1 MEASSEGFRL
11 VLAPLHGVTGKAFRA
26 AYFARFRGF
35 DSCVAPFIL
44 AAGVKGPRPTHF
56 RELEPEGQAE
66 IPLAPQL
73 LADDAEAFL
82 ATAAVLEGYGYRELD
97 WNLGCPYPMVA
108 NKGRGSGLLPHPDR
122 VERFL
127 ERVVPR
133 LGPALSVK
141 VRLGRESPDEL
152 VALMPALARFPLSRV
167 TIHARLGIQMYRGEV
182 DLEGFARAAALCPH
196 PVAYNGDLRDEGT
209 LARLRARFPA
219 VREWMVGRWAL
230 YDPFLPARLKGLQPD
245 PDPSAT
251 LRAFHDDL
259 YARYRAALSGP
270 GHVLS
275 KMKEAWTYFGR
286 SLACPERALAA
297 VARAKGFA
305 DYEAAARAALDA
317 GYRAPPH
324 PASRAR

>member
-1 MEASSEGFRL
+1 MEASTGGFRL
-11 VLAPLHGVTGKAFRA
+11 ILAPLHGVTGKAFRA
-26 AYFARFRGF
+26 AYFARFRGI

-44 AAGVKGPRPTHF
+44 AAGVKGPKPTHF
-56 RELEPEGQAE
+56 RELEPGGQAD
-66 IPLAPQL
+66 IPLVPQL

-82 ATAAVLEGYGYRELD
+82 ATAAVLQSYGYRELD

-127 ERVVPR
+127 ERVSPR

-152 VALMPALARFPLSRV
+152 VALMPVLARFPLASV
-167 TIHARLGIQMYRGEV
+167 TIHARLGIQMYSGEV
-182 DLEGFARAAALCPH
+182 DLEGFARAAELCPH
-196 PVAYNGDLRDEGT
+196 PVVYNGDLRDEAT

-219 VREWMVGRWAL
+219 VNGWMVGRWAL
-230 YDPFLPARLKGLQPD
+230 YDPFLPARLKGLDPD

-251 LRAFHDDL
+251 LRDFHDDL
-259 YARYRAALSGP
+259 YARYREALSGP

-286 SLACPERALAA
+286 SLACPARALVA

-305 DYEAAARAALDA
+305 DYEAAVRAALGA
-317 GYRAPPH
+317 GYRGTAH
-324 PASRAR
+324 QAARGR

>member
-1 MEASSEGFRL
+1 MDASTEGFRL

-44 AAGVKGPRPTHF
+44 AAGVKSPRPTHF
-56 RELEPEGQAE
+56 RELEPDGQAD
-66 IPLAPQL
+66 IPLVPQL
-73 LADDAEAFL
+73 LGNDAKAFL

-108 NKGRGSGLLPHPDR
+108 NKGRGSGLLPHTDR

-127 ERVVPR
+127 DEVCPR
-133 LGPALSVK
+133 LGPSLSVK

-152 VALMPALARFPLSRV
+152 VALMPVLARFPLATV
-167 TIHARLGIQMYRGEV
+167 TIHARLGVQMYSGEV
-182 DLEGFARAAALCPH
+182 DLDGFARAAELCPH
-196 PVAYNGDLRDEGT
+196 PVAYNGDLRDERT
-209 LARLRARFPA
+209 LARLRGRFPA
-219 VREWMVGRWAL
+219 VREWMLGRWAL
-230 YDPFLPARLKGLQPD
+230 YDPFLPARLKGLAPD
-245 PDPSAT
+245 PAPSET
-251 LRAFHDDL
+251 LRAFHDEL
-259 YARYRAALSGP
+259 YARYREALSGP

-286 SLACPERALAA
+286 SLACPARALEA

-305 DYEAAARAALDA
+305 DYEAAAGAALGA
-317 GYRAPPH
+317 GYRGTPL
-324 PASRAR
+324 PAARLR